1 MFTMKTL
8 SPSWTTDWVTG
19 AVAGGFVQ
27 KSSGFTGCTN
37 EKFAVTVS
45 LIDVATRTTAG
56 GMGTFTG
63 ELTHH
68 RASIFGV
75 YFIYGATISGA
86 IALNY

>member
-1 MFTMKTL
+1 MKTL

-45 LIDVATRTTAG
+45 LIDVVIAPRSSVCFENGQRIAGTRRVHQVGHARARAG
-56 GMGTFTG
+56 
-63 ELTHH
+63 
-68 RASIFGV
+68 
-75 YFIYGATISGA
+75 
-86 IALNY
+86 